1 MAALKP
7 SKILESREIMPKLN
21 GKKFNYTAK
30 GKKAYQ
36 KAKAQKMKGKRKV
49 AVREKMGINYK
60 SA

>member
-1 MAALKP
+1 
-7 SKILESREIMPKLN
+7 MPKLN
-21 GKKFNYTAK
+21 GKKFSYTAK

>member
-1 MAALKP
+1 
-7 SKILESREIMPKLN
+7 MPKLN
-21 GKKFNYTAK
+21 GKKFSYTAK
-30 GKKAYQ
+30 GKQAYR